1 MVIMLFRILFYP
13 ILSLLIVF
21 QQVIYVN
28 NRLYDGILPLA
39 VLNPLLSLSLHQRE
53 KDLPI
58 VLVLH
63 VHLDSLSHLRVI
75 VIALSTDA
83 HDSLPVWLV
92 DAVEVGVRAASV
104 HKSGLNVEGHVEHT
118 DHSALCQANHIF
130 RNVVENKSYVNA
142 SFFDKEYFV
151 YAH

>member
-1 MVIMLFRILFYP
+1 MVVMLFRILLYAIISSF
-13 ILSLLIVF
+13 LGF

-28 NRLYDGILPLA
+28 NRLYDGVLPLS

-53 KDLPI
+53 KDLPV

-75 VIALSTDA
+75 VVALSTNA

-104 HKSGLNVEGHVEHT
+104 HKSGLDVEGHVEHS
-118 DHSALCQANHIF
+118 DNSALCQADHIF
-130 RNVVENKSYVNA
+130 GNVV
-142 SFFDKEYFV
+142 
-151 YAH
+151 